1 MEILLPQKNP
11 FKFSC
16 EKCHYYTCNLKDFK
30 RHTATQ
36 KHNGTLMEI
45 KKPHL
50 PPFVCEICNKKYL
63 NYSGLWKHKQKCIN
77 HMQIQDND
85 NFKLLSNMVLEVISQ
100 NKELITQNFE
110 VVKINQDMQQQMIEI
125 SKERSNITNNNSNN
139 NSNNKTFN
147 LNMFLNEQCKD
158 AMNLT
163 DFVDSLQFQLSD
175 LEKIG
180 ELGYVAGLSNIIIR
194 NLKAL
199 DVFKRPVHCSDA
211 KRETIFIKE
220 ADKWEKENEDNEKLN
235 KAIKIIANK
244 NIRMIP
250 KWREKYPECA
260 HSDSCKS
267 DQYNNIIIQSLDT
280 NPNSNH
286 KIISNIAKE
295 IKIDKLS
302 IQ

>member
-1 MEILLPQKNP
+1 MQKNAI
-11 FKFSC
+11 FFSC
-16 EKCHYYTCNLKDFK
+16 EKCNFKCSNKFNYSKHLMTLKHLNTDAYLHK
-30 RHTATQ
+30 TAEKMQ
-36 KHNGTLMEI
+36 Y
-45 KKPHL
+45 
-50 PPFVCEICNKKYL
+50 ICNCGKKY
-63 NYSGLWKHKQKCIN
+63 KHRQSLFSHKNKCIIASQSHAILN
-77 HMQIQDND
+77 TDESGFTNI
-85 NFKLLSNMVLEVISQ
+85 VLEILKS
-100 NKELITQNFE
+100 
-110 VVKINQDMQQQMIEI
+110 NQDMQKQIMDVC
-125 SKERSNITNNNSNN
+125 KNIQPNNITTNNN
-139 NSNNKTFN
+139 NSHNKTFN

-180 ELGYVAGLSNIIIR
+180 ELGYVAGLSNMIIR

-199 DVFKRPVHCSDA
+199 DVFKRPVHCSDT